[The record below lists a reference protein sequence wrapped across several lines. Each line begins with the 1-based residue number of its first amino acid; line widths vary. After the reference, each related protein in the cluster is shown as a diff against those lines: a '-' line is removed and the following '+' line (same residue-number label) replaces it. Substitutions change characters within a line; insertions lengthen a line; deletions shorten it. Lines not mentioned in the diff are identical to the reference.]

1 MRVTD
6 SNANRFFMLIPEA
19 SNLVLQTLFL
29 SKGGD
34 VFTFV
39 DMNTKAIELESGVS
53 VNEPVTYAIRT
64 AIEFAVLEIIH
75 AGEQKKYWKFKK
87 EEIGIHSNVQTN

>member
-1 MRVTD
+1 
-6 SNANRFFMLIPEA
+6 MLFISVYWYEA
-19 SNLVLQTLFL
+19 SIQL
-29 SKGGD
+29 KG
-34 VFTFV
+34 V
-39 DMNTKAIELESGVS
+39 A

-87 EEIGIHSNVQTN
+87 EEIGIHNNVQTN